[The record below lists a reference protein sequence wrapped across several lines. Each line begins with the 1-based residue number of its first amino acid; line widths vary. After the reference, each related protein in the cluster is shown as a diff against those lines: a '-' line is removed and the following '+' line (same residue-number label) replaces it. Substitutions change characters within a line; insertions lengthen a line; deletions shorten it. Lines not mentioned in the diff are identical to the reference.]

1 MGEGSRELP
10 GGVSLTRLVCTR
22 VGTADGLS
30 TRGHSVCL
38 ELLVTDEPGSECPK
52 KKLVAFGD
60 SDWMAHGRI
69 HRALWLPQSHLA
81 AGRLGNGEFEM
92 QGAGVAYVRPEPGTR
107 GDEDTESKWDRRN
120 VPAQDGP
127 SW

>member
-1 MGEGSRELP
+1 M
-10 GGVSLTRLVCTR
+10 
-22 VGTADGLS
+22 
-30 TRGHSVCL
+30 
-38 ELLVTDEPGSECPK
+38 TDEPGYACPK

-60 SDWMAHGRI
+60 SDWKAHDRI
-69 HRALWLPQSHLA
+69 HGALWLPQSHLA

-92 QGAGVAYVRPEPGTR
+92 QGAGIAYVRPEPGTR
-107 GDEDTESKWDRRN
+107 GDTDTESKWDRRN